1 MEKYGYRILLQRRNE
16 RRIEERIY
24 SDNKIFDTQ
33 GADLYRKILEEA
45 RMRMSREECY
55 ISNERAVEIIEET
68 VMDIGGPMG
77 LSFREKKSITEY
89 LFNITRRELDIL
101 QPVADDTGIREIMV
115 NGPKKIFVEKDGT
128 MIKLPMEFESQE
140 HLEELIRRIAAGVH
154 REINDINPIVDARL
168 ADGSRV
174 NAVYGNVAIEGPIL
188 TIRKFPEGKMK
199 MEDLIRMN
207 TITEEAAEYL
217 KGLVVTGHNI
227 FVSGGTSSGKTTFLN
242 VLSDYIPSNERV
254 IVIEDSAELR
264 ITEIDNIVRLE
275 TRNANS
281 QGKGAV
287 GIRELIKTAMRMRPD
302 RMIIGEVRGG
312 EALDMLQALNSGHDG
327 CMSTGHA
334 GSAEGMMYR
343 LETMVLTAESFPL
356 DAVRRQIAT
365 ALDIVVHLGRFSD
378 MSRKVL
384 EISEVEMRSDGSI
397 GMNRLFEY
405 REGSLERTG
414 NKLKNRS
421 KIMMRYKK
429 NEYGDY

>member
-128 MIKLPMEFESQE
+128 IIKLPMEFESQE

>member
-154 REINDINPIVDARL
+154 REINDINPIVDDRL

-207 TITEEAAEYL
+207 TITEEAADYL

>member
-207 TITEEAAEYL
+207 TITEEAADYL

>member
-1 MEKYGYRILLQRRNE
+1 
-16 RRIEERIY
+16 
-24 SDNKIFDTQ
+24 
-33 GADLYRKILEEA
+33 
-45 RMRMSREECY
+45 
-55 ISNERAVEIIEET
+55 
-68 VMDIGGPMG
+68 
-77 LSFREKKSITEY
+77 
-89 LFNITRRELDIL
+89 
-101 QPVADDTGIREIMV
+101 
-115 NGPKKIFVEKDGT
+115 
-128 MIKLPMEFESQE
+128 
-140 HLEELIRRIAAGVH
+140 
-154 REINDINPIVDARL
+154 
-168 ADGSRV
+168 
-174 NAVYGNVAIEGPIL
+174 
-188 TIRKFPEGKMK
+188 MK

-207 TITEEAAEYL
+207 TITEEAADYL

>member
-188 TIRKFPEGKMK
+188 TIRNFPE
-199 MEDLIRMN
+199 
-207 TITEEAAEYL
+207 
-217 KGLVVTGHNI
+217 
-227 FVSGGTSSGKTTFLN
+227 
-242 VLSDYIPSNERV
+242 
-254 IVIEDSAELR
+254 
-264 ITEIDNIVRLE
+264 
-275 TRNANS
+275 
-281 QGKGAV
+281 
-287 GIRELIKTAMRMRPD
+287 
-302 RMIIGEVRGG
+302 
-312 EALDMLQALNSGHDG
+312 
-327 CMSTGHA
+327 
-334 GSAEGMMYR
+334 
-343 LETMVLTAESFPL
+343 
-356 DAVRRQIAT
+356 
-365 ALDIVVHLGRFSD
+365 
-378 MSRKVL
+378 
-384 EISEVEMRSDGSI
+384 
-397 GMNRLFEY
+397 
-405 REGSLERTG
+405 
-414 NKLKNRS
+414 
-421 KIMMRYKK
+421 
-429 NEYGDY
+429 

>member
-1 MEKYGYRILLQRRNE
+1 MEKYGYRILLQRRKE

-302 RMIIGEVRGG
+302 RMIVI
-312 EALDMLQALNSGHDG
+312 
-327 CMSTGHA
+327 TG
-334 GSAEGMMYR
+334 
-343 LETMVLTAESFPL
+343 V
-356 DAVRRQIAT
+356 
-365 ALDIVVHLGRFSD
+365 
-378 MSRKVL
+378 
-384 EISEVEMRSDGSI
+384 SI
-397 GMNRLFEY
+397 
-405 REGSLERTG
+405 
-414 NKLKNRS
+414 
-421 KIMMRYKK
+421 
-429 NEYGDY
+429 